1 MPSKLEKAEK
11 GFTFIEV
18 LIALVVIAVLF
29 IPMIQLFSSAIY
41 SVTVSGE
48 GITAVNLARWEM
60 ERVKNLNITK
70 TGFKKIGDLWTPKL
84 DEPPIEINHVKWR
97 ILRHVN
103 PDTDPLEVRVEVY
116 RSDNL
121 NNPVASVATLVEDSI
136 WI

>member
-1 MPSKLEKAEK
+1 MLSKK
-11 GFTFIEV
+11 GFTFIEI

-48 GITAVNLARWEM
+48 GISAVNLARWEM
-60 ERVKNLNITK
+60 ERVRNLNVTK
-70 TGFKKIGDLWTPKL
+70 SGLKKIGDLWTPTL
-84 DEPPIEINHVKWR
+84 DEPPLEINQAKWR
-97 ILRHVN
+97 ILRHVDS
-103 PDTDPLEVRVEVY
+103 DTDPLEVRVEIY

-121 NNPVASVATLVEDSI
+121 KKPIVSVATLIEDSI

>member
-1 MPSKLEKAEK
+1 MLSKK
-11 GFTFIEV
+11 GFTFIE
-18 LIALVVIAVLF
+18 IMISLVVIGVLF

-60 ERVKNLNITK
+60 ERLRNFNATK
-70 TGFKKIGDLWTPKL
+70 SGLKKIGDLWTPNL
-84 DEPPIEINHVKWR
+84 DEPPLEINQAKWR
-97 ILRHVN
+97 TLRHVY

-121 NNPVASVATLVEDSI
+121 KKPVVSVATLVEDSI